1 VEYAEKKLAAGHDS
15 CRGPILEGSCLQL
28 PGRCKQRPSRGSRDV
43 AIRCGEVFQAY
54 PETARP
60 LVAYHE
66 ALLRGPSQFSAGER
80 E

>member
-1 VEYAEKKLAAGHDS
+1 MLKKNWQQATTPAGGQFW
-15 CRGPILEGSCLQL
+15 RGVACS
-28 PGRCKQRPSRGSRDV
+28 SRDV